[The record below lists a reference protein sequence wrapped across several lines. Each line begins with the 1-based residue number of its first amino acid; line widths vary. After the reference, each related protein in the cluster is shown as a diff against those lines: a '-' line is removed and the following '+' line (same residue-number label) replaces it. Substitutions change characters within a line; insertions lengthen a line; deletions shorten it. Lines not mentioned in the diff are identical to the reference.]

1 MITVREVHGRSLEEE
16 PTAPAGQRNRFRRK
30 PDRTIDICLSCP
42 EKVCKKG
49 ECERVRRKKC
59 STEK

>member
-30 PDRTIDICLSCP
+30 PDRTINICLSCP
-42 EKVCKKG
+42 EKVCKG
-49 ECERVRRKKC
+49 ECERIRRRK
-59 STEK
+59 